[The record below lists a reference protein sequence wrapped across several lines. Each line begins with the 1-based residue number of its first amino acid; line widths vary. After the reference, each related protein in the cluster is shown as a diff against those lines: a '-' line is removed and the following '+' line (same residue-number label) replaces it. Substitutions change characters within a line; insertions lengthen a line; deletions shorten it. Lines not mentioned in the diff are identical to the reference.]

1 MLKDVALPVG
11 VIVRAPPPTVE
22 MTVRPAGL
30 MAVNTWPAVRE
41 MEWPGAGVVEVPVAV
56 GVMEP
61 TTVAPFESVLVVGT
75 GAGVEVL
82 STEEVVGDP
91 TIGGTGVTCVVEG
104 SGLLAGVVVPLLM
117 APT

>member
-1 MLKDVALPVG
+1 MDVALPVG
-11 VIVRAPPPTVE
+11 VIVRALPPTVE

-30 MAVNTWPAVRE
+30 MAVITWPAVRE
-41 MEWPGAGVVEVPVAV
+41 MEWPGAGVVEAPVAV

-61 TTVAPFESVLVVGT
+61 TTVAPLESVLVVGK
-75 GAGVEVL
+75 GAGAEVL
-82 STEEVVGDP
+82 SPEEVIGDP